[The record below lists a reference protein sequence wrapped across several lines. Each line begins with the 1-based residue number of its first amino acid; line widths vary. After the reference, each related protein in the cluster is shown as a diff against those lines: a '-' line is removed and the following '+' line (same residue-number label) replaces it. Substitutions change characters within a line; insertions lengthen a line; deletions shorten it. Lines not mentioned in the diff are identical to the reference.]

1 LLSKYHASVLSLF
14 DDLRDDLSTIAL
26 EALQDGAA
34 CLRMK
39 EVPTVE
45 WRNYSVTAG
54 RAYMKDN
61 LICLSRPLLDSPSK
75 VRETVLHEL
84 AHIYVY
90 RKHGTKARPHGR
102 EWRQAMQRLGLSP
115 NVYHNYACERKSR
128 QPKFFLE
135 CKACGAS
142 FGRIRPLKRNRI
154 YLHVGCGGLLHKKE
168 KEAK

>member
-1 LLSKYHASVLSLF
+1 MLSLF
-14 DDLRDDLSTIAL
+14 DDLRDDLAAIAL
-26 EALQDGAA
+26 EALSDGVA

-39 EVPTVE
+39 EAPTVE

-61 LICLSRPLLDSPSK
+61 LICLSKRLLDSPSK

-84 AHIYVY
+84 AHIYVF
-90 RKHGTKARPHGR
+90 RKHGSRAKPHGR
-102 EWRQAMQRLGLSP
+102 EWRHTMQRLGLTP
-115 NVYHNYACERKSR
+115 NVYHNYACERKHQ

-154 YLHVGCGGLLHKKE
+154 YLHVGCGGVLRKKE
-168 KEAK
+168 FEAK